1 MAHPRKKG
9 RVRKDHK
16 VARMREDVEERKA
29 NAAEPTPESDQ
40 HDVVPY
46 KMGSQRDRG
55 QDPSAERRRA

>member
-1 MAHPRKKG
+1 MAHHRKKG
-9 RVRKDHK
+9 GVRKDK
-16 VARMREDVEERKA
+16 KLERMREDVEERKA

-55 QDPSAERRRA
+55 QDSSADRRRA